1 MRVNTYILR
10 AIVITGVLCA
20 PWTWADEMQVP
31 QPRVIEADDEASPA
45 PSDPVQSGRVIEFKG
60 GVDAGSDVI
69 RAKVQANTPSSTEG
83 PAKQGQKANQTNS
96 VKLITGGDPSDGN
109 AKSGRLPILD

>member
-1 MRVNTYILR
+1 MRIELLILR
-10 AIVITGVLCA
+10 TIVIAAALSTPFACADDVQGQKPRVLEA
-20 PWTWADEMQVP
+20 GEETVP
-31 QPRVIEADDEASPA
+31 QSNESA
-45 PSDPVQSGRVIEFKG
+45 QSGRVIEFEG

-83 PAKQGQKANQTNS
+83 PTKQGQKANQTNS